1 MATPSYWTAWGGA
14 KNWKDNA
21 PQLATAANSF
31 TPFAPPPIPSGYYD
45 PNLDA
50 QRDAASRGLL
60 DTQEDVGTQERRG
73 GEDYNTNV
81 AALTKHYT
89 DLGTAQ
95 GEQANAYG
103 VVPGGGALLQAA
115 AKRAANQ
122 ATDQGNLDSTY
133 NRSIADLGNT
143 LTRAQRED
151 VFYGQ
156 DVGAQKNFQAQQA
169 GYAAPTGPSNEYT
182 SPSGQS
188 YRVVRRNGF
197 DYRYDPSGKLI
208 GKPTKAKK

>member
-1 MATPSYWTAWGGA
+1 MATPTYWTAWGGA

-21 PQLATAANSF
+21 PGLAPAANAF
-31 TPFAPPPIPSGYYD
+31 TPFTPPPIPSGYYD
-45 PNLDA
+45 PSLDA

-60 DTQEDVGTQERRG
+60 DTQQDVGTQERRL

-81 AALTKHYT
+81 AALTKHYN

-103 VVPGGGALLQAA
+103 VVAGGGALLQAA
-115 AKRAANQ
+115 KKRQANQ
-122 ATDQGNLDSTY
+122 QLDQTNLDATL
-133 NRSIADLGNT
+133 NRNVADLGNQ

-156 DVGAQKNFQAQQA
+156 DVGQQKLYQAQQA
-169 GYAAPTGPSNEYT
+169 GYVAPTAPANEFT
-182 SPSGQS
+182 DAAGNP
-188 YRVVRRNGF
+188 YRVVRQNGL
-197 DYRYDPSGKLI
+197 DYRYDQFGKLI